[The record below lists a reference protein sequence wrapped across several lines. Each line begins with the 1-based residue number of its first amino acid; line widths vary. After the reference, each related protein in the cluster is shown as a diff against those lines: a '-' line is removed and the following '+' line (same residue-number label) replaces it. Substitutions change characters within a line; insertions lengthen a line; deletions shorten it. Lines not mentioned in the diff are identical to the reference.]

1 MEGEAKAMKAWWTPV
16 MTKGRRL
23 HVRAA
28 NRKPAGFIA
37 FNLAT
42 FNSAV
47 LYIHTL
53 GSRSFRAH
61 TWTYTRSCTHTERT
75 KGCHTGHLLRS
86 WGKYTGQTE
95 YCVFTGLG
103 SGALNIAPTTA
114 YEGQLWAT
122 ELNYSTRAILVA
134 RFLCNLDFFTWS
146 LTSLDY

>member
-23 HVRAA
+23 RVRAA
-28 NRKPAGFIA
+28 NRKPVGFIA

-53 GSRSFRAH
+53 GRHSTHTHTHQHTHVVAH
-61 TWTYTRSCTHTERT
+61 TEST
-75 KGCHTGHLLRS
+75 KGCRTGHLLRS

-95 YCVFTGLG
+95 HCVFTDLE
-103 SGALNIAPTTA
+103 SGTPNIASF
-114 YEGQLWAT
+114 
-122 ELNYSTRAILVA
+122 ELLSYSCRT
-134 RFLCNLDFFTWS
+134 FLFHFDFLTQYHS
-146 LTSLDY
+146 LHSVFSVRERPGACQN